1 MTRALIGLAC
11 VLALAA
17 TAASAATV
25 PHGPVSINLPADGFA
40 FKPGPGANAANSY
53 CLSCH
58 SAAYVTT
65 QPKLTR
71 AQWNAEVVKMR
82 NVYGATFPDD
92 QVTVLAD
99 YLTAQY
105 GKP

>member
-1 MTRALIGLAC
+1 VRRALIGAAC

-25 PHGPVSINLPADGFA
+25 PHGPVSITLPADAFS
-40 FKPGPGANAANSY
+40 FKPGAGVNAAY
-53 CLSCH
+53 AHCATCH
-58 SAAYVTT
+58 SAAYVST

-82 NVYGATFPDD
+82 AVYGAPIPDD
-92 QVTVLAD
+92 QIAPITD